1 MAGFETAPPVAAMSN
16 LDLWFRRMTLG
27 DVERV
32 MKIEQEVYEFPWTE
46 RIFSDC
52 IRVGYYCWLALQQQ
66 NIVGH
71 AVISVTAGESHMLN
85 LSIASEHQGK
95 GFGRQFIEFLISEAQ
110 AKQAQT
116 MLLEV
121 RPSNT
126 AAINC
131 YNAAGFNEIG
141 SRKDYYPAREGRE
154 DALLF
159 ARQIVATDD
168 ALN

>member
-1 MAGFETAPPVAAMSN
+1 MST

-32 MKIEQEVYEFPWTE
+32 MKVEQEVYEFPWTE

-52 IRVGYYCWLALQQQ
+52 IRVGYYCWLALQRQ

-71 AVISVTAGESHMLN
+71 AVISVTSGESHMLN
-85 LSIASEHQGK
+85 LSIANEYQRR
-95 GFGRQFIEFLISEAQ
+95 GFGKQFIEFLVKEAE

-141 SRKDYYPAREGRE
+141 SRKDYYPAPEGRE

-159 ARQIVATDD
+159 ARHIVATND

>member
-1 MAGFETAPPVAAMSN
+1 MS
-16 LDLWFRRMTLG
+16 DPGLWFRRMTLG

-32 MKIEQEVYEFPWTE
+32 MRVEHEVYEFPWTE
-46 RIFSDC
+46 KIFSDC
-52 IRVGYYCWLALQQQ
+52 IRVGYYCWLALQRQ

-71 AVISVTAGESHMLN
+71 AVISVSAGESHMLN
-85 LSIASEHQGK
+85 LSIAREYQRR
-95 GFGRQFIEFLISEAQ
+95 GFGKEFIEFLVQQAQ
-110 AKQAQT
+110 AKQAKT

-131 YNAAGFNEIG
+131 YNSAGFNEIG
-141 SRKDYYPAREGRE
+141 LRKDYYPAPEGRE

-159 ARQIVATDD
+159 ARHIVTTSHT
-168 ALN
+168 LNS

>member
-1 MAGFETAPPVAAMSN
+1 MSN

-32 MKIEQEVYEFPWTE
+32 MKVEEEVYEFPWTDK
-46 RIFSDC
+46 IFSDC
-52 IRVGYYCWLALQQQ
+52 IRVGYYCWLALQRQ

-85 LSIASEHQGK
+85 LSIAREYQRR
-95 GFGRQFIEFLISEAQ
+95 GFGKEFIEFLIQQAQ

-131 YNAAGFNEIG
+131 YNSAGFNEIG
-141 SRKDYYPAREGRE
+141 LRKGYYPAPEGRE

-159 ARQIVATDD
+159 ARHIITTSN
-168 ALN
+168 ALNS

>member
-1 MAGFETAPPVAAMSN
+1 MS
-16 LDLWFRRMTLG
+16 DPGLWFRRMTLG

-32 MKIEQEVYEFPWTE
+32 MKVEQEVYEFPWTE
-46 RIFSDC
+46 KIFSDC
-52 IRVGYYCWLALQQQ
+52 IRVGYYCWLALQRQ

-71 AVISVTAGESHMLN
+71 AVISVSAGESHMLN
-85 LSIASEHQGK
+85 LSIAREYQRR
-95 GFGRQFIEFLISEAQ
+95 GFGKEFIEFLIQQAQ

-131 YNAAGFNEIG
+131 YNSAGFNEIG
-141 SRKDYYPAREGRE
+141 LRKGYYPAPEGRE

-159 ARQIVATDD
+159 ARHIVTTSN
-168 ALN
+168 ALNS

>member
-1 MAGFETAPPVAAMSN
+1 MST

-32 MKIEQEVYEFPWTE
+32 MKVEQEVYEFPWTE

-52 IRVGYYCWLALQQQ
+52 IRVGYYCWLALQRQ

-85 LSIASEHQGK
+85 LSIANEYQRR
-95 GFGRQFIEFLISEAQ
+95 GFGKQFIEFLVKEAE

-141 SRKDYYPAREGRE
+141 SRKDYYPAPEGRE

-159 ARQIVATDD
+159 ARHIVATND

>member
-1 MAGFETAPPVAAMSN
+1 MSEPS
-16 LDLWFRRMTLG
+16 LSFRRMTLS

-32 MKIEQEVYEFPWTE
+32 MKVEREVYEFPWTE

-52 IRVGYYCWLALQQQ
+52 IRVGYLCWLALRGPEV
-66 NIVGH
+66 VGH
-71 AVISVTAGESHMLN
+71 AIISVTSGESHMLN
-85 LSIASEHQGK
+85 LSIARVYQRQGY
-95 GFGRQFIEFLISEAQ
+95 GRQFIEFLVGEAR
-110 AKQAQT
+110 ARQAQT

-141 SRKDYYPAREGRE
+141 SRKDYYPAPGGRE

-159 ARQIVATDD
+159 ARQIRPSSESASG
-168 ALN
+168 

>member
-1 MAGFETAPPVAAMSN
+1 MKDSE
-16 LDLWFRRMTLG
+16 LWFRRMTLA
-27 DVERV
+27 DIRWVMKVER
-32 MKIEQEVYEFPWTE
+32 EVYQFPWTDK
-46 RIFSDC
+46 IFNDC
-52 IRVGYYCWLALQQQ
+52 IRVGYDCWLALQQQ

-85 LSIASEHQGK
+85 LSIARKHQRK
-95 GFGRQFIEFLISEAQ
+95 GYGRQFIEFLIDEARERN
-110 AKQAQT
+110 AQT

-131 YNAAGFNEIG
+131 YNSAGFNEIG
-141 SRKDYYPAREGRE
+141 CRKDYYPASEGRE

-159 ARQIVATDD
+159 ARQISQLVDVHNSEPPF
-168 ALN
+168 LVN

>member
-1 MAGFETAPPVAAMSN
+1 MSKHE
-16 LDLWFRRMTLG
+16 LWFRPMTLS

-32 MKIEQEVYEFPWTE
+32 MVVEQEVYQFPWSA

-52 IRVGYYCWLALQQQ
+52 VRVGYHGWLALLD
-66 NIVGH
+66 NFLIGH
-71 AVISVTAGESHMLN
+71 AVISISAGECHILN
-85 LSIASEHQGK
+85 LSIGAQYQGH
-95 GFGRQFIEFLISEAQ
+95 GYGRRFVEFLIEDARKNN
-110 AKQAQT
+110 AET

-126 AAINC
+126 AAIHC

-141 SRKDYYPAREGRE
+141 QRKDYYPATHGRE

-159 ARQIVATDD
+159 ARHIAPLTT
-168 ALN
+168 A